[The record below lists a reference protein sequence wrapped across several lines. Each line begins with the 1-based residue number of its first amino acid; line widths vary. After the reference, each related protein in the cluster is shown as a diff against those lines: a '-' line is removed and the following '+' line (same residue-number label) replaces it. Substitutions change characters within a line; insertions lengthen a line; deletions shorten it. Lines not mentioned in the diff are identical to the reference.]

1 MADVTT
7 VAVED
12 FQRAYLAAQ
21 LAGDRR
27 QALALVQRIV
37 DDGKLSPGEV
47 RSKVI
52 AAAQREIGELWE
64 RNEISVAQEHL
75 ATAISQL
82 ALAELFQQERSGAP
96 YGQKI
101 IVACVEGELHEFPAR
116 LVADELEAGGFAV
129 RFLGA
134 DVPTETLVSFLGKEH
149 PDLLVLSATMA
160 FHADNVRQA
169 VKAVREAHPT
179 LPIAVGG
186 QICEWIDSLGSQ
198 LAVELAGCD
207 SAALVRDVKRMFDL
221 A

>member
-12 FQRAYLAAQ
+12 FRRDYLAAQ

-27 QALALVQRIV
+27 EALALVQRIV
-37 DDGKLSPGEV
+37 DDGRMSPGEV

-52 AAAQREIGELWE
+52 VAAQRAIGELWE

-82 ALAELFQQERSGAP
+82 ALAELFQRERFGAP

-101 IVACVEGELHEFPAR
+101 IVACVQGELHEFPAR

-134 DVPTETLVSFLGKEH
+134 DVPTDTLVSFVAREE
-149 PDLLVLSATMA
+149 PDLLVISATMA
-160 FHADNVRQA
+160 FHADSVRLAVQA
-169 VKAVREAHPT
+169 VRHAHPQ

-186 QICEWIDSLGSQ
+186 QICEWIGSLRDELGVEITGST
-198 LAVELAGCD
+198 GSD
-207 SAALVRDVKRMFDL
+207 LVRDVRRLFDL